1 MLTSMDEKQYAES
14 LLPVDPQL
22 EQVRTSIRDQQMHDI
37 SVPAGYGKLLTL
49 LVRMTGAKAVLE
61 IGALGGYSG
70 ICLAR
75 GLADGGRLTS
85 LELREDYIQLAKNNV
100 SRAGFGECVEYRAGE
115 ALESL
120 KQLYAEGR
128 RFDFFFIDADK
139 GNYPNYLDWALKLAL
154 PGAVIAGDNA
164 FMKGKVYQDQYEGNS
179 VKAMRTFNQRMLNDE
194 RLEGVLL
201 PAYDGLAVARVKAGS

>member
-1 MLTSMDEKQYAES
+1 MDEKQYAES
-14 LLPVDPQL
+14 LLPEDPEL
-22 EQVRTSIRDQQMHDI
+22 EQVKASIRDNQVYDI

-49 LVRMTGAKAVLE
+49 LVKISGAKNVLE
-61 IGALGGYSG
+61 IGALAGYSG

-75 GLADGGRLTS
+75 GFEGKGRLTS
-85 LELREDYIQLAKNNV
+85 LELNEEYIQLAKTNLE
-100 SRAGFGECVEYRAGE
+100 RAGFGECVEYRAGD
-115 ALESL
+115 AVESL

-139 GNYPNYLDWALKLAL
+139 INYSHYLDWALKLAL

-164 FMKGKVYQDQYEGNS
+164 FIKGKVYQEQFEGNS
-179 VKAMRTFNQRMLNDE
+179 IQAMRSFNHRMLNDE

-201 PAYDGLAVARVKAGS
+201 PAYDGLAIARVKAGS